1 MKVEMISQMLA
12 GTEHYTSL
20 KIVWGLVI
28 GLVGY
33 LIDLQLIPAITALA
47 TLSLLDLCTAFM
59 ARGEHPTE
67 PFSRPI
73 RKTGHKLAGYFVS
86 IASVFILSTILTDN
100 IGINITSLD
109 NFLVGFF
116 IIHEVI
122 SIIENLNTSGI
133 PIPLPFINKLKK
145 VRETLENK

>member
-1 MKVEMISQMLA
+1 MKVEMITQTLA

-20 KIVWGLVI
+20 KIVWGIVLGI
-28 GLVGY
+28 IGY

-59 ARGEHPTE
+59 ARGEVPTE

-86 IASVFILSTILTDN
+86 ISSVFILSTMLTEN
-100 IGINITSLD
+100 IGLDITGLD
-109 NFLVGFF
+109 NFLIGFF
-116 IIHEVI
+116 VIHEVI

-133 PIPLPFINKLKK
+133 PIPLPFLNKLKK

>member
-1 MKVEMISQMLA
+1 MKVEMITQTLA

-20 KIVWGLVI
+20 KIVWGIVLGI
-28 GLVGY
+28 IGY
-33 LIDLQLIPAITALA
+33 LIDLQLIPAITALT

-59 ARGEHPTE
+59 ARGEHPIE

-86 IASVFILSTILTDN
+86 ISSVFILSTMLTEN
-100 IGINITSLD
+100 IGLDITGLD
-109 NFLVGFF
+109 NFLIGFF
-116 IIHEVI
+116 VIHEVI

>member
-1 MKVEMISQMLA
+1 MKIEMISQMLA
-12 GTEHYTSL
+12 GTEHYTSI

-28 GLVGY
+28 GLIGY
-33 LIDLQLIPAITALA
+33 LIDIQLIPAITSLTVLA
-47 TLSLLDLCTAFM
+47 LLDLCTAFL
-59 ARGEHPTE
+59 ARGETPLE

-86 IASVFILSTILTDN
+86 ISSVYILSTVLGNNTGVDIA
-100 IGINITSLD
+100 GFD

-122 SIIENLNTSGI
+122 SIIENLNKAGI
-133 PIPLPFINKLKK
+133 PIPLPFLNKLQK
-145 VRETLENK
+145 VKDIISSK

>member
-1 MKVEMISQMLA
+1 MKIEMISQMLA
-12 GTEHYTSL
+12 GTEHHTSI
-20 KIVWGLVI
+20 KIVWGLVV

-33 LIDLQLIPAITALA
+33 LVDLSLLPAIMALT
-47 TLSLLDLCTAFM
+47 TLSVLDLCTAFM
-59 ARGEHPTE
+59 ARGEHPIE

-86 IASVFILSTILTDN
+86 ISSVFILSTMLTEN
-100 IGINITSLD
+100 IGLDITGLD
-109 NFLVGFF
+109 NFLIGFF
-116 IIHEVI
+116 VIHEVI

-133 PIPLPFINKLKK
+133 PIPLPFLNKLKK